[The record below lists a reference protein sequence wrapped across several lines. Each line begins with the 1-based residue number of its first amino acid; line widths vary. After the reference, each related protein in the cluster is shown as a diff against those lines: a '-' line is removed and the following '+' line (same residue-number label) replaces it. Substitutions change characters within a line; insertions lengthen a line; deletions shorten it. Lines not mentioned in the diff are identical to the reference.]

1 MHVLIC
7 FMLRLPAMTLA
18 MAGTA
23 CIAQSW
29 PAKPIH
35 LVTPYPPGGAT
46 DILSRLVAPQM
57 ELGQPV
63 IVEAR
68 AGAGGNVG
76 TDHVAKSAPDGYTL
90 LMGASGPMAINASL
104 YPKLPYDPAKDL
116 QAIVLVASVPL
127 VLVVHPSIQAGSVR
141 ELIALLRAAPEKYN
155 YVSAGS
161 GTPQHLSAELFKSM
175 TGTRMQ
181 QIAYKGTG
189 PAFTDL
195 VSGRVPLAFMSVI
208 AVLPYVQS
216 GKLKALAVTGPKRSA
231 TAPVLPTVAEGGV
244 RGYESNNWFGVAG
257 PAGMPREIVMRL
269 NAELNRILGQT
280 EMKARL
286 FTMGSDPVAGTPE
299 EFSTFIRAEI
309 VKWAKI
315 VKDSGAT
322 AED

>member
-1 MHVLIC
+1 MFSIRIAIVG
-7 FMLRLPAMTLA
+7 AVA
-18 MAGTA
+18 MA
-23 CIAQSW
+23 CAQALAQIW
-29 PAKPIH
+29 PAKPIRMI
-35 LVTPYPPGGAT
+35 TPYPPGGAT
-46 DILSRLVAPQM
+46 DILSRLIAPRL

-68 AGAGGNVG
+68 AGAGGNLG

-127 VLVVHPSIQAGSVR
+127 VLVAHPSVPAGNVR
-141 ELIALLRAAPEKYN
+141 ELIALLRKEPDKYN

-195 VSGRVPLAFMSVI
+195 ASGRVPLAFMSVI
-208 AVLPYVQS
+208 AVQPYVQG
-216 GKLKALAVTGPKRSA
+216 GKLKALAVTGPVPSA
-231 TAPVLPTVAEGGV
+231 SMPGVPTVAQSGV
-244 RGYESNNWFGVAG
+244 PGYESNNWFGVAG
-257 PAGMPREIVMRL
+257 PAGMPPEIVSRL
-269 NAELNRILGQT
+269 NAELNRVLGQT

-286 FTMGSDPVAGTPE
+286 FTMGSEPVAGTPTQ
-299 EFSTFIRAEI
+299 FAAFIRAEI

-315 VKDSGAT
+315 VKESGAT